1 MPSRRSPARRRPRPE
16 AVVSWCAIGVLS
28 LTAALAF
35 APNER
40 SGPVSDAYAEA
51 QRRAAARVLEQRQA
65 VERRSA
71 RPVPVAQPLLVGA
84 TQVER
89 TGGATRVRLDSL
101 GIDAEVRSVGFLLQG
116 GELIYDTPRFEAGQ
130 YVGSADPGERGN
142 LVIGGHVSNRGAQAV
157 FSRLPE
163 TKIGDVV
170 EVFSGADIFR
180 YSITELRVVAPD
192 ATAVMA
198 RTHDAT
204 LTLIT
209 CSPDLN
215 QQKRL
220 IVVGKLI

>member
-1 MPSRRSPARRRPRPE
+1 MPSRRPPARRRPRPE
-16 AVVSWCAIGVLS
+16 AMVSWCAIGVLS
-28 LTAALAF
+28 LMAALAF

-40 SGPVSDAYAEA
+40 GGPVSDAYAEA
-51 QRRAAARVLEQRQA
+51 QRRAAARVLEQRQV
-65 VERRSA
+65 VERRPA
-71 RPVPVAQPLLVGA
+71 RPAVQPLLVGA
-84 TQVER
+84 AQVER
-89 TGGATRVRLDSL
+89 PGGATRVRLGSL

-130 YVGSADPGERGN
+130 YVGSADPGQRGN

>member
-1 MPSRRSPARRRPRPE
+1 MPSRRPPARRRPRPE

-65 VERRSA
+65 VERRPA
-71 RPVPVAQPLLVGA
+71 RPAVQPLLVGA

-89 TGGATRVRLDSL
+89 PGGATRVRLGSL